1 MELDIFILIARMGR
15 DYMSRIFIIEDD
27 ESLFRELEKRLA
39 EWDYSVFGVTDFSN
53 VMNDFIKGEPDL
65 VIIDITL
72 PKYDGFYWCRRIR
85 DISSLPIIFLS
96 SRDHP
101 TDMVMSMQMGSDDYI
116 QKPFNFD
123 VLVAKVQALLRR
135 VYQYQNQD
143 MDVVK
148 FRDAVFDFRKLTISK
163 GEEHVSLTKNESFI
177 LSILMKS
184 PGQVVKREFIIEQ
197 LWDDSKFIS
206 DNTLTVNVNR
216 IRKKLEDMGLLD
228 AIITKTGLGY
238 MIRE

>member
-1 MELDIFILIARMGR
+1 MSKIFIV
-15 DYMSRIFIIEDD
+15 EDD
-27 ESLFRELEKRLA
+27 LTLFNELKERFE
-39 EWDYSVFGVTDFSN
+39 EWDYHVFGAEDFGN
-53 VMNDFIKGEPDL
+53 VINDFISLEPDL

-72 PKYDGFYWCRRIR
+72 PKYDGFYWCRRVR

-123 VLVAKVQALLRR
+123 VLIAKVQALLRR
-135 VYQYQNQD
+135 AYQYQNQEI
-143 MDVVK
+143 DVVR
-148 FRDAVFDFRKLTISK
+148 FRDAVFDFKKLTITK
-163 GEEHVSLTKNESFI
+163 DEYETDLTKNESFI
-177 LSILMKS
+177 LSIL
-184 PGQVVKREFIIEQ
+184 VHEREQAVSREVLIEQ

-216 IRKKLEDMGLLD
+216 IRKKLEEIGLEN
-228 AIITKTGLGY
+228 AIVTKTGIGY
-238 MIRE
+238 MIKE

>member
-1 MELDIFILIARMGR
+1 MSKIFIV
-15 DYMSRIFIIEDD
+15 EDD
-27 ESLFRELEKRLA
+27 LTLFNELKERFE
-39 EWDYSVFGVTDFSN
+39 EWDYHVFGVEDFGN
-53 VMNDFIKGEPDL
+53 VINDFISLEPDL

-72 PKYDGFYWCRRIR
+72 PKYDGFYWCRRVR

-123 VLVAKVQALLRR
+123 VLIAKVQALLRR
-135 VYQYQNQD
+135 AYQYQNQEI
-143 MDVVK
+143 DVVR
-148 FRDAVFDFRKLTISK
+148 FRDAVFDFKKLTITK
-163 GEEHVSLTKNESFI
+163 DECEIDLTKNESFI
-177 LSILMKS
+177 LSIL
-184 PGQVVKREFIIEQ
+184 VHEREQAVSREVLIEQ

-216 IRKKLEDMGLLD
+216 IRKKLEEIGLEN
-228 AIITKTGLGY
+228 AIVTKTGIGY
-238 MIRE
+238 MIKE

>member
-1 MELDIFILIARMGR
+1 MIGS
-15 DYMSRIFIIEDD
+15 DYMSKIFIIEDD
-27 ESLFRELEKRLA
+27 EILFNELKRRL
-39 EWDYSVFGVTDFSN
+39 EDWDYSVFGVTDFSN
-53 VMNDFIKGEPDL
+53 VLNDFINGAPEL

-72 PKYDGFYWCRRIR
+72 PKYDGFYWCQRIR
-85 DISSLPIIFLS
+85 NISSLPIIFLS

-135 VYQYQNQD
+135 TYEYQNQV
-143 MDVVK
+143 MDVIK
-148 FRDAVFDFRKLTISK
+148 FRDAVFDFRKLTVTRNQDS
-163 GEEHVSLTKNESFI
+163 VSLTKNESFI
-177 LSILMKS
+177 LSILMKNT
-184 PGQVVKREFIIEQ
+184 GQVVERESLIEQ

-216 IRKKLEDMGLLD
+216 IRKKLEDMGLSN
-228 AIITKTGLGY
+228 AIVTKTGLGY
-238 MIRE
+238 MIKE